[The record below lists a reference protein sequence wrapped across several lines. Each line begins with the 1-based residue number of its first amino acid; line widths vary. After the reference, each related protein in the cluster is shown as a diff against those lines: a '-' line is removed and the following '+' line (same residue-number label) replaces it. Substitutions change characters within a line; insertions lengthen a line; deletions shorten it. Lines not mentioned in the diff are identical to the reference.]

1 MSNYIFTVVLMLLV
15 IGCQSEAPESDL
27 SENSQQQPPMN
38 GQMQQPQMDIDV
50 SEEELELFLDAS
62 ERARSLQM
70 DAEQEMLAVLE
81 EEGLEVETYSTIA
94 QSLQMGQPADS
105 IDASAEDMARY
116 ENASVQIEEIGSAMD
131 QDVTSA
137 IEDEGME
144 MERFQEIN
152 MAIQMDPQLQQRA
165 QALFQQRQGDNMMQ
179 QQPGQ

>member
-1 MSNYIFTVVLMLLV
+1 MSNYIFTAFLVLLF
-15 IGCQSEAPESDL
+15 IGCQSETQEPEV
-27 SENSQQQPPMN
+27 SENSQQPPQMN
-38 GQMQQPQMDIDV
+38 GQMQQPQMDVEV
-50 SEEELELFLDAS
+50 SGEELELFLDAS

-94 QSLQMGQPADS
+94 QSLQMGQSADS
-105 IDASAEDMARY
+105 IDVSTEDMAKY
-116 ENASVQIEEIGSAMD
+116 ESASVQIGEIGSAMD
-131 QDVTSA
+131 EDVTAA

-165 QALFQQRQGDNMMQ
+165 QELFQQRQGDMQ
-179 QQPGQ
+179 QPAQ